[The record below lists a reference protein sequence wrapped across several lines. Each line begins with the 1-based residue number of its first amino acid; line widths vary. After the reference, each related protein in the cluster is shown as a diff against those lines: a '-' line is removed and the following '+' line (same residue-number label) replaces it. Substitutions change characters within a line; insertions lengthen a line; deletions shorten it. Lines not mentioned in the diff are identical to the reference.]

1 MAINKL
7 INVPL
12 DLTPECTFK
21 AVRSGG
27 KGGQNVNKVSSKVEL
42 YFSVADSQILT
53 AEQKEILLQKLSNRI
68 QEDGFMRIVCDE
80 DRSQLRNKNKTIE
93 KLHEL
98 IINALTPAKKR
109 IKTKTPKAVKENR
122 IKEKKIKGD
131 VKSLRRKPDVE

>member
-1 MAINKL
+1 MKTSF
-7 INVPL
+7 
-12 DLTPECTFK
+12 DLSPECSFK

-42 YFSVADSQILT
+42 YFSISDSQILT

-68 QEDGFMRIVCDE
+68 PEDGFIRIVCDE
-80 DRSQLRNKNKTIE
+80 DRSQLRNKNKAIE

-98 IINALTPAKKR
+98 IIKALTPVKKR
-109 IKTKTPKAVKENR
+109 IKTKTPKAVKEKR